1 MSRKITPFN
10 CFGGCYLFEIASGT
24 RTFVLVPDA
33 IFVKKLQFNHNYNN
47 NSLNFFNTNFND
59 MKRMN
64 FIRIALFAV
73 LTFMGTISLSAQNW
87 VPPATAIVGINGA
100 LDQLHVLPVAPT
112 KATPTNIN
120 TPAVMQNAMVGECSN
135 CTLTSVK
142 IAFLEQVMLK
152 VKQGGDV
159 GVSVDEVNA
168 MFIGG
173 ANNEPSL
180 LNAIN
185 TSYIFVVDLLS

>member
-1 MSRKITPFN
+1 MCPRTW
-10 CFGGCYLFEIASGT
+10 CFF
-24 RTFVLVPDA
+24 
-33 IFVKKLQFNHNYNN
+33 FVKKLHFNHNYII
-47 NSLNFFNTNFND
+47 NSPNFFITNFNN

-87 VPPATAIVGINGA
+87 VPPATAIVDINGA
-100 LDQLHVLPVAPT
+100 LDQLHVPQVAPT

-120 TPAVMQNAMVGECSN
+120 TPAVMQNAMVGECAN

-142 IAFLEQVMLK
+142 IAFLEQVLLK

-159 GVSVDEVNA
+159 GVSVDEVKT

-180 LNAIN
+180 LGAIN